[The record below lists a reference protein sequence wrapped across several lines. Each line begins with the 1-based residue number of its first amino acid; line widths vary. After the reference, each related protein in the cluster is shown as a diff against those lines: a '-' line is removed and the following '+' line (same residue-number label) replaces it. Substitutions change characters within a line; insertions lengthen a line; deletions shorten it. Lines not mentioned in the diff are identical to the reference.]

1 MNELSHYRA
10 IAETR
15 QLIREGFGIQSAA
28 ALAAKLT
35 GHRDPVQLAL
45 AAAQAELTCATTRAV
60 LAQAALRRRGIT
72 SLMESDDED

>member
-1 MNELSHYRA
+1 MNELAMYRA

-15 QLIREGFGIQSAA
+15 QLIREGLGIQPAA
-28 ALAAKLT
+28 RMATAMLGGDPQYVALQAAE
-35 GHRDPVQLAL
+35 
-45 AAAQAELTCATTRAV
+45 AEICCATTRAV